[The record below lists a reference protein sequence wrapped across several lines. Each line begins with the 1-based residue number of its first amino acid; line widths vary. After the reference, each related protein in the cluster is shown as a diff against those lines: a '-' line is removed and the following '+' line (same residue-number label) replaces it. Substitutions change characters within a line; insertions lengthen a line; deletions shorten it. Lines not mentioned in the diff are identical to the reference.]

1 MCGYVLSNAPP
12 CPEMADRDSD
22 IMVDVLMSWVAL
34 DVVGRWLHRISW
46 SRPPRSRCREE
57 RAGAVGV
64 VVSEKWSLNRFVA
77 LHVRSGY
84 HPQTDHGPA
93 GDSA

>member
-34 DVVGRWLHRISW
+34 DV
-46 SRPPRSRCREE
+46 
-57 RAGAVGV
+57 AVGV

>member
-1 MCGYVLSNAPP
+1 MGGEVEGSMGCPSARGSQVEGSMVLLRL
-12 CPEMADRDSD
+12 E
-22 IMVDVLMSWVAL
+22 
-34 DVVGRWLHRISW
+34 
-46 SRPPRSRCREE
+46 
-57 RAGAVGV
+57 V

-77 LHVRSGY
+77 LHVHSGY

>member
-1 MCGYVLSNAPP
+1 MGGSGCCGTLALLQVLGVLAFHSFAHT
-12 CPEMADRDSD
+12 S
-22 IMVDVLMSWVAL
+22 VDH
-34 DVVGRWLHRISW
+34 VGDAGFTGSSW

>member
-1 MCGYVLSNAPP
+1 MLWDIGFTGY
-12 CPEMADRDSD
+12 
-22 IMVDVLMSWVAL
+22 
-34 DVVGRWLHRISW
+34 H
-46 SRPPRSRCREE
+46 RCR
-57 RAGAVGV
+57 RCCGTLASPDIAGAVGV

>member
-1 MCGYVLSNAPP
+1 MCAYVLSNAPP

-34 DVVGRWLHRISW
+34 D
-46 SRPPRSRCREE
+46 
-57 RAGAVGV
+57 V